1 METQVAYTTTMK
13 AETTR
18 VRKSAKAVA
27 PIPEGYVS
35 SEEFNRI
42 FEQKIRAAYEKL

>member
-1 METQVAYTTTMK
+1 MK

-18 VRKSAKAVA
+18 VRKAAKAVA
-27 PIPEGYVS
+27 PIPEGYVP